1 MGASEASVNKGNY
14 KSSDEK
20 PPEILA
26 PVEVEILF
34 CASEASVKKIVAEN
48 GTTLQKKK
56 SVLLLLKKL
65 TNFLFHENHIR
76 HINKWQRHDSEEK

>member
-34 CASEASVKKIVAEN
+34 CASEASAKKIVMESGYFGGKRSLVFAP
-48 GTTLQKKK
+48 KKNPASDK
-56 SVLLLLKKL
+56 LKP
-65 TNFLFHENHIR
+65 EG
-76 HINKWQRHDSEEK
+76 